1 MMSLNKNI
9 DPLTPKE
16 LAKSL
21 ISMIEFE
28 EGDRFY
34 EPFKGKG
41 AFYDVMP
48 EPKDWAEINL
58 GRDFFSYL
66 PFDGHCEHIITNP
79 PFKVDGKNAFITIL
93 ERSMNIANKTV
104 AMLINHRLM
113 NTLTPVRL
121 EKYKQNGWVITNIHV
136 VSVKKW
142 FGRYWFVIFKKNGN
156 SILTWD
162 LKNYDDED
170 GIYDAP

>member
-1 MMSLNKNI
+1 MKEGI
-9 DPLTPKE
+9 TDKTPKE
-16 LAKSL
+16 LANKL
-21 ISMIEFE
+21 VEFVDYSN
-28 EGDRFY
+28 GDRFY
-34 EPFKGKG
+34 EPFRGDG
-41 AFYDVMP
+41 AFYDVLP
-48 EPKDWAEINL
+48 EPKDWAEITL

-79 PFKVDGKNAFITIL
+79 PFKVDGKNAFIPIL

-121 EKYKQNGWVITNIHV
+121 EKYKQSGWVITKIHI

-142 FGRYWFVIFKKNGN
+142 FGRYWFVMFKKNGN
-156 SILTWD
+156 SIITWD
-162 LKNYDDED
+162 VKNYDDK
-170 GIYDAP
+170 